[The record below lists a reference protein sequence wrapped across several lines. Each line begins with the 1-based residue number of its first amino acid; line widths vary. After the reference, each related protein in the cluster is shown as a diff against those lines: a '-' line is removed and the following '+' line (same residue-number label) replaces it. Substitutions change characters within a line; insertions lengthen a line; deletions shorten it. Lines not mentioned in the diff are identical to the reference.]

1 MNILYKKATP
11 VKMRILLQFLLLGLF
26 TIGMPVAMQA
36 THIVGGE
43 ISYRCLGSNR
53 YEITLKVYRDCFNG
67 LEDFD
72 RPAFLGIYDLEGSLV
87 TRVDIPFSGIRDTL
101 NPSLNDPCLV
111 VPGNV
116 CVDTT
121 TYRTTVLLGPNPRG
135 GAYQITYVRCCRNKI
150 INNIVAP
157 EETGAV
163 YDIILTN
170 EAMQRCNN
178 SPVFEKLPPNYI
190 CADKP
195 FVFDH
200 SATDADGDSL
210 VYSLCTPFSAGSIT
224 NPKPRPTFSP
234 TNNAPPFDEVEWQPG
249 FGLENLFGLGEP
261 LRIDP
266 QTGLLTAVPGLQG
279 TFVVGVCVDEYD
291 RVTGQWL
298 SRTRRDFQYDVGLC
312 GNATVAAFTPVDTC
326 GLSVRFENNS
336 LDANNFQWFFDYPNT
351 ALSSTEV
358 NPIFTFPA
366 PGNYRVALV
375 AEPNS
380 ACTDTAFA
388 DITVVENTLEAQL
401 GLEIFDCD
409 ATSILQLTDRSED
422 PVSPIVSREWLIT
435 YGDVVTLRF
444 EVQDTAI
451 VLPIGAQGTVQLTV
465 TNANACVATIE
476 QPFATGDNSL
486 PIDEIRDTLIACA
499 GDEVAL
505 NPDANPNSGFLY
517 QWSPGELLSDSTAVN
532 PTFIATQNTTFTVR
546 ISPTTPVCSAE
557 KTVTVIVN
565 PRPIVNLGDDQTI
578 CQRDSITIEAMVEG
592 GTPPYQ
598 FAWNRNLPTEPSHRV
613 APLISGNYIVTVT
626 DANGC
631 TAIDSVLVTV
641 NVTPAVIAFSDR
653 IGICQGE
660 SATLDAIVNGGTP
673 PITFAWN
680 QGLDFVQT
688 QVVSP
693 LITTEY
699 RVTVTTADGCTATDS
714 VIVNVDPTPTIA
726 IVDTT
731 CAPDLQSYSI
741 RINSNSDS
749 VRTSIGTLV
758 RNGIGDYSIINIP
771 NGQAVTVT
779 ATFAGPGCDRSV
791 TFEGLNCADCPDI
804 EPPTNNGDREICADE
819 AIPTLSVSVPEGQTA
834 DWYDA
839 PTGGTLLL
847 AGAIEFAPLVAGTY
861 YAEARDLLTNCTSET
876 RTPVILTINP
886 TPMLTAS
893 ADRMVVCAGD
903 LVVLS
908 AAAEGGQPP
917 YAYLWNQNLGSG
929 ETRNARPVQTTTYAV
944 TTTDDNGC
952 MAMAEVTV
960 TVNPLP
966 VIRFI
971 DTECSDDLMSYT
983 VRITTDGD
991 AVISDV
997 GTVVNDGGG
1006 NFRIINI
1013 PIDVNV
1019 VIVSIFDATDCRSTL
1034 PIGAPDCDC
1043 DNVTIEP
1050 PVSDGDVTICI
1061 GDAIPPLRATAA
1073 NGQTVDWYDAPV
1085 DGNLLFAGSLT
1096 FTPPAAGTY
1105 YAETRDLLTG
1115 CVSRTRTPITL
1126 TINEAP
1132 AVEAIADR
1140 SIVCPGETAML
1151 SANATGGTAPYIFTW
1166 DNDLGEG
1173 RNQSVNPIST
1183 TTYTVTVTDALNC
1196 TATATITIT
1205 VNPNPEV
1212 SITTDRDTICAGE
1225 NANLSATGIGGQPPY
1240 TFNWSDGSS
1249 GANPTVSPT
1258 ETTIYT
1264 VTITDENGCTN
1275 VSAPLTIVVN
1285 PRPEVSADANR
1296 STICEGDSTLIFAI
1310 ATGGTEPYSYEWDN
1324 GLGNASSH
1332 IVTPTATTTYNVTV
1346 TDANG
1351 CTNTAS
1357 VTVTVTPGL
1366 DVSISTDAVNNQ
1378 VCEGNAATLTANVGN
1393 GVAPFSYN
1401 WDNDLP
1407 AEATVTVMP
1416 LLTTTYSVTVTDA
1429 VGCIGEAT
1437 ITITVNPN
1445 PEVSIATDRDTI
1457 CAGENAN
1464 LSATGL
1470 GGQPPY
1476 TFNWSDGSSGN
1487 NPTVSPTETTI
1498 YTVTITDENGCTN
1511 VSAPLTIVVN
1521 PRPEVSA
1528 DVNRSTICEGD
1539 STLIFAIATGG
1550 TEPYSYEWDNGLGNA
1565 SSHIVTPTATTTY
1578 NVTVTDANGCTNTAS
1593 VTVTVTPGLDVSIS
1607 TDAVNNQV
1615 CEGNAA
1621 TLTANVG
1628 NGVAPFRYN
1637 WDNDLP
1643 AEATVTITPL
1653 VTTTYSVTVTDAVGC
1668 IGEATIT
1675 ITVNPNPEVSIAT
1688 DRDTICAGENANLSA
1703 TGIGGQPPY
1712 TFNWSD
1718 GSSGANPTV
1727 SPTETTIYTV
1737 TITDENGCTNVS
1749 EPLTIVVNP
1758 RPEVSADATEP
1769 VICVGA
1775 STTLLGNAQGGT
1787 PPYTFEWSNGISD
1800 PTQVVSPVITTTYTL
1815 TVTDA
1820 NGCQN
1825 QASVTIVVNPPIDV
1839 TISTARETICEGDT
1853 ATLVA
1858 IANNGIAPFTYQW
1871 STGETTEIIEV
1882 TTTGTY
1888 RVTVTDDT
1896 GCVGEADI
1904 SITVTSAPMPDITS
1918 NLERD
1923 TICPGEMVVL
1933 NVSSTG
1939 GTGDI
1944 VYTWSNGAT
1953 GDQQTVNPL
1962 ETTTFIVTATD
1973 DNGCMGMDTIT
1984 IPVFPMVVAEIAIV
1998 TGNDTI
2004 CPGDL
2009 VVLEVTPTAGVP
2021 PFTYVWDNDLGTDAV
2036 QNVNPVQTTT
2046 YNVTVTDANGCEATA
2061 SITIVVAPI
2070 DASVPD
2076 EIIVC
2081 LPTDEAV
2088 ITVTN
2093 LDANQIL
2100 TYAWSPAGAIISGG
2114 NAETVRINPTLTNVF
2129 TVALENQ
2136 FGCRDTLMGI
2146 IRIIDLPATLVATVN
2161 PDTINRGETAQL
2173 NAQGCMDCTYTW
2185 TSAPNDNTIS
2195 NPNIAN
2201 PTVSPSETTTY
2212 TVQVTDTN
2220 GCSASASVTLVVRS
2234 CDPVVFLPN
2243 AFTPNGDG
2251 VNDVWRMR
2259 SNSLQ
2264 QLKDEGEAYLVVYNR
2279 WGQKVFE
2286 TRDPFVGWD
2295 GTLNGRQLPPDVY
2308 GYRVVTVCP
2317 GGERYENQGN
2327 VTLLR

>member
-1 MNILYKKATP
+1 
-11 VKMRILLQFLLLGLF
+11 MRTLLQFLLLGLF
-26 TIGMPVAMQA
+26 TIGTPVAMQA

-53 YEITLKVYRDCFNG
+53 YEITLKIYRDCFNG

-72 RPAFLGIYDLEGSLV
+72 RPAFLGIYDLEGSLI

-101 NPSLNDPCLV
+101 NPSLDDPCLV

-291 RVTGQWL
+291 RATGQWL

-312 GNATVAAFTPVDTC
+312 GNVTVAAFTPTDTC

-336 LDANNFQWFFDYPNT
+336 SDANNFQWFFDYPNT

-366 PGNYRVALV
+366 PGNYRVALI

-388 DITVVENTLEAQL
+388 NITVVENTLDAQL

-444 EVQDTAI
+444 EAQDTAI

-476 QPFATGDNSL
+476 QPFATGDTPL
-486 PIDEIRDTLIACA
+486 PIDEIRDTLIACV

-505 NPDANPNSGFLY
+505 NPDGNPNAGFLY

-565 PRPIVNLGDDQTI
+565 PRPIVSLGDDQTI
-578 CQRDSITIEAMVEG
+578 CQRDSITIEAVVEG

-598 FAWNRNLPTEPSHRV
+598 FAWNRNLPAEPSHRV
-613 APLISGNYIVTVT
+613 APLISGNYIVTIT

-673 PITFAWN
+673 PISFAWN
-680 QGLDFVQT
+680 QGLDSVQT

-693 LITTEY
+693 LVTTEY

-749 VRTSIGTLV
+749 VRTSIGMLV

-804 EPPTNNGDREICADE
+804 ESPTNNGDREICADE
-819 AIPTLSVSVPEGQTA
+819 AIPTLSISVPAGQTA

-847 AGAIEFAPLVAGTY
+847 AGATEFTPLVAGTY
-861 YAEARDLLTNCTSET
+861 YAEARDLVTNCTSET
-876 RTPVILTINP
+876 RTPVTLTINP

-893 ADRMVVCAGD
+893 ADRAVVCAGD

-917 YAYLWNQNLGSG
+917 YTYLWNQNLGSG

-944 TTTDDNGC
+944 TVTDDNGC
-952 MAMAEVTV
+952 TATAEITV

-1013 PIDVNV
+1013 PIAVNV

-1043 DNVTIEP
+1043 DNVTIEQ
-1050 PVSDGDVTICI
+1050 PVSDGDVTICT

-1096 FTPPAAGTY
+1096 FTPTVAGTY
-1105 YAETRDLLTG
+1105 YAEARDLLTG

-1132 AVEAIADR
+1132 TVEAIADR

-1166 DNDLGEG
+1166 DNGLGEG
-1173 RNQSVNPIST
+1173 RNQSVNPITT

-1196 TATATITIT
+1196 TATATLTIT

-1225 NANLSATGIGGQPPY
+1225 NANLSATGSGGLPPY
-1240 TFNWSDGSS
+1240 SFNWSDGSS

-1296 STICEGDSTLIFAI
+1296 STICEGDSTLIFAV

-1324 GLGNASSH
+1324 GLGNGSSH
-1332 IVTPTATTTYNVTV
+1332 IVTPPATTTYNVTV

-1366 DVSISTDAVNNQ
+1366 DVSISTDAENNQ
-1378 VCEGNAATLTANVGN
+1378 VCEGNAATLTANV
-1393 GVAPFSYN
+1393 S
-1401 WDNDLP
+1401 
-1407 AEATVTVMP
+1407 
-1416 LLTTTYSVTVTDA
+1416 
-1429 VGCIGEAT
+1429 
-1437 ITITVNPN
+1437 
-1445 PEVSIATDRDTI
+1445 
-1457 CAGENAN
+1457 
-1464 LSATGL
+1464 
-1470 GGQPPY
+1470 
-1476 TFNWSDGSSGN
+1476 
-1487 NPTVSPTETTI
+1487 
-1498 YTVTITDENGCTN
+1498 
-1511 VSAPLTIVVN
+1511 
-1521 PRPEVSA
+1521 
-1528 DVNRSTICEGD
+1528 
-1539 STLIFAIATGG
+1539 
-1550 TEPYSYEWDNGLGNA
+1550 
-1565 SSHIVTPTATTTY
+1565 
-1578 NVTVTDANGCTNTAS
+1578 
-1593 VTVTVTPGLDVSIS
+1593 
-1607 TDAVNNQV
+1607 
-1615 CEGNAA
+1615 
-1621 TLTANVG
+1621 

-1643 AEATVTITPL
+1643 AEATVTIMPL

-1668 IGEATIT
+1668 IGEATLT
-1675 ITVNPNPEVSIAT
+1675 ITVNPNPEVSITT

-1703 TGIGGQPPY
+1703 TGSGGQPPY

-1737 TITDENGCTNVS
+1737 TITDENGCTSVS
-1749 EPLTIVVNP
+1749 DPLTIVVNP

-1800 PTQVVSPVITTTYTL
+1800 QTQVVSPVITTTYTL

-1825 QASVTIVVNPPIDV
+1825 EASVTIVVNPPIDV

-1871 STGETTEIIEV
+1871 STGEITEIIEV

-1904 SITVTSAPMPDITS
+1904 SITVTSAPMPTITS

-1984 IPVFPMVVAEIAIV
+1984 IPVFPMVAAEIAIV

-2009 VVLEVTPTAGVP
+2009 VVLEVTATAGVP

-2046 YNVTVTDANGCEATA
+2046 YNVTVTDANSCEATA
-2061 SITIVVAPI
+2061 SITIVVAPL

-2093 LDANQIL
+2093 LDANQVL
-2100 TYAWSPAGAIISGG
+2100 SYAWSPVGAIISGG
-2114 NAETVRINPTLTNVF
+2114 NAETVRMNPTLTNVF

-2161 PDTINRGETAQL
+2161 PDTINRGATAQL
-2173 NAQGCMDCTYTW
+2173 NVQGCMDCTYTW

-2317 GGERYENQGN
+2317 GGERYENQGS